1 LRREGSVTIISA
13 RDVDPLKVLQLA
25 DPRTAMTAGHADVG
39 TAIAVPISRPI
50 RACAGAY
57 WAISLG
63 GWESSIVIDRRLACQ
78 GSAPQVRR
86 RFRFSFVRN
95 AARFRRRKTS
105 RRHPLVSLRVARLR
119 AASTANYANFSSV
132 ALACSVHR
140 STPIAMTIRVIARP
154 MTRPAHSRSTL

>member
-1 LRREGSVTIISA
+1 VTIISA

-95 AARFRRRKTS
+95 ALIVGKLANPAGFWRRASAGERPADAIRWCRSGSLVFEQHLRRTTLTS
-105 RRHPLVSLRVARLR
+105 QALRWRAVFIDRHPLR
-119 AASTANYANFSSV
+119 
-132 ALACSVHR
+132 
-140 STPIAMTIRVIARP
+140 
-154 MTRPAHSRSTL
+154 